1 MKMNYWLI
9 LAAALSSGFVAQDV
23 LADEQPVLP
32 GGTAPTESTNKAP
45 AAPGKSARKKK
56 PAAAVKK
63 DAPEKKKA
71 AEASSAKPEKDSSP
85 ATPGPAVAKQNN
97 VNVRGQAAI
106 NSEVV
111 AHLKKGDKVTIL
123 EEVTIKSPKTDEPSK
138 WAKISLPASTP
149 VWVNASFLDASKAV
163 VPKKLNLRSGPGEN
177 YSVLGRIP
185 KGTVVKEVET
195 KGDWLK
201 IEAPADTYAF
211 VAAHL
216 LTKEPATTAPVII
229 AANEPPKPPVPPVE
243 TKVAAV
249 PPAPVATDPVPVVTT
264 PPPAIVTPP
273 PVVTAPPP
281 PIEAAPVKGPV
292 ETAAVTPAKP
302 AEEIFVKRVVTRE
315 GFVKRS
321 VSIQAP
327 TYFVLE
333 NINNGKTINYLYNS
347 NTNMT
352 LKDFQGKR
360 IIVTGEEL
368 LDERWPNMPVISVET
383 LETVVP

>member
-71 AEASSAKPEKDSSP
+71 ADTSSAKPEKDSSP
-85 ATPGPAVAKQNN
+85 ATPGPAIAKQNN

-216 LTKEPATTAPVII
+216 LTKEPAITAPVII
-229 AANEPPKPPVPPVE
+229 AANELPKPPTPPVE
-243 TKVAAV
+243 TKV
-249 PPAPVATDPVPVVTT
+249 PTLPLPPVANDSAPVVT
-264 PPPAIVTPP
+264 APP

-281 PIEAAPVKGPV
+281 IETAPVKAPV
-292 ETAAVTPAKP
+292 ETAAATPAKP

-333 NINNGKTINYLYNS
+333 NINSGKTINYLYNS
-347 NTNMT
+347 NTNLT